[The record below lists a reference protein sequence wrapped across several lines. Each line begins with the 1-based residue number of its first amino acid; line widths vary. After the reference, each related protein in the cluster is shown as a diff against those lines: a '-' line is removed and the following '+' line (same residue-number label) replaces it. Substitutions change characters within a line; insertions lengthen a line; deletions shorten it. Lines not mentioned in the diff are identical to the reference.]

1 MELKRSYI
9 FLLIF
14 SFVIFPFFPENA
26 KVTYTKGKVEV
37 LRNEKWQQ
45 LKVGDYL
52 QEKDIVSTG
61 FNSETKIIYKD
72 SVMNLGALTRITF
85 EELSSSDFKETVS
98 VFLNTGAVRSKVNH
112 SSGKKVAYSVKTPV
126 AVASVRG
133 TDFMVVGSGSFFCYD
148 GAVAV
153 YPNFEYKNN
162 HGKDS
167 KKEKNQETDEELDE
181 FEDSIQEV
189 YNSATSNTSAK
200 EIIKEAPAQ
209 TVVVG
214 KNRNISMMQN
224 GLPSQ
229 VMQSTLKKI
238 QKPTNSVSTAADDDK
253 NLNQMDFSLVKE
265 TVNPNITNNIN
276 NNTESDKG
284 SLNINVGFE

>member
-61 FNSETKIIYKD
+61 FNSEIKIIYKD

-162 HGKDS
+162 HGKNS

-200 EIIKEAPAQ
+200 EIIKEPPAQ

-214 KNRNISMMQN
+214 KNRNVSMMQN

-238 QKPTNSVSTAADDDK
+238 QKPTNSVSTAADDDR
-253 NLNQMDFSLVKE
+253 NLIQMDFSLVKD
-265 TVNPNITNNIN
+265 TINPNIINNIN

-284 SLNINVGFE
+284 SININVEFE

>member
-14 SFVIFPFFPENA
+14 SFVIFPFFSENA

-200 EIIKEAPAQ
+200 EIIKEPPAQ

-214 KNRNISMMQN
+214 KNRNVSMMQN

-229 VMQSTLKKI
+229 IMQSTLRKI

-284 SLNINVGFE
+284 SININVEFE